1 MDILTKAL
9 QFLLSLSI
17 LVILHEMGHYL
28 FARLFKTR
36 VEKFY
41 LFFNP
46 WFSLFKFKKG
56 ETEYGIGWLPLG
68 GYVKI
73 AGMID
78 ESMDKE
84 QMQQPP
90 QPYEFRSKPAWQRL
104 LIMTGGVLVNFLLAL
119 VIYSAVLYTWGEK
132 YVKTESLR
140 YGIVAEPLAQEMGF
154 RNGDRILLLDGKRVD
169 GFHQVI
175 PKIVLDKVA
184 WVTLVRNSDTL
195 EVPIDKE
202 FLPRLLKVKGPLLS
216 PRFPFVVGELVA
228 DGAAARAGIEPGD
241 SLLAINGAPASYF
254 DQFRAAMQ
262 ANKNASVEVTLMRR
276 GSEVTATI
284 EVPESGLAGV
294 YNVPFDRFIEVSTLS
309 YSFFAAIPAGI
320 EKGFQTLS
328 DYLKQLRLIFSP
340 STKAYESVGGFGT
353 IASIFSSS
361 WDWQAFWGI
370 TAFLSIILAIMNI
383 LPIPAL
389 DGGHVLFLLY
399 ELVSGRKPS
408 DKFLEYAQIA
418 GMIFILGLVLFANI
432 NDIVKYLF

>member
-1 MDILTKAL
+1 MDILIKAL

-17 LVILHEMGHYL
+17 LVILHEMGHYM

-46 WFSLFKFKKG
+46 WFSIFKFKKG
-56 ETEYGIGWLPLG
+56 ETEYGLGWLPLG

-73 AGMID
+73 SGMID

-84 QMQQPP
+84 QMKQPP
-90 QPYEFRSKPAWQRL
+90 QPFEFRSKPAWQRL
-104 LIMTGGVLVNFLLAL
+104 LIMVGGVLVNFLLAL
-119 VIYSAVLYTWGEK
+119 VIYSMVLYTWGEK
-132 YVKTESLR
+132 YIKTENLK

-154 RNGDRILLLDGKRVD
+154 QNGDQILLLDGKKVD
-169 GFHQVI
+169 GYHQIV

-184 WVTLVRNSDTL
+184 WVTLVRNNDTL
-195 EVPIDKE
+195 EVSIDKE
-202 FLPRLLKVKGPLLS
+202 FLPRLLKVKGPLLT
-216 PRFPFVVGELVA
+216 PRFPFVVAGVVPES
-228 DGAAARAGIEPGD
+228 AAAKAGLQPGD
-241 SLLAINGAPASYF
+241 SLVAISGSSAQFF
-254 DQFRAAMQ
+254 DQFRTAMQ
-262 ANKNASVEVTLMRR
+262 ANKNNRVEITVLRN
-276 GSEVTATI
+276 GSEITSTI
-284 EVPESGLAGV
+284 EVPESGLAGA
-294 YNVPFDRFIEVSTLS
+294 YNVSLDNFIAVSTFS
-309 YSFFAAIPAGI
+309 YSFFEAIPAGI
-320 EKGFQTLS
+320 KKGFQTLS
-328 DYLKQLRLIFSP
+328 DYAKQLKLIFSP

-353 IASIFSSS
+353 IASIFSST

-370 TAFLSIILAIMNI
+370 TAFLSIILALMNI

-399 ELVSGRKPS
+399 ELISRRKPS
-408 DKFLEYAQIA
+408 DKFLEYAQVA